1 VLGVTSVADG
11 EEVARVKT
19 GTKHITGL
27 AFTPDGSKL
36 VTVSNDTCVR
46 VFDAHTWTETR
57 GYEWKVG
64 KLRCVAVAPDGLRMA
79 AGSDRGKVVIWD
91 VDG

>member
-1 VLGVTSVADG
+1 MQLEKIREAA
-11 EEVARVKT
+11 ERVARSE
-19 GTKHITGL
+19 GL
-27 AFTPDGSKL
+27 EVVD
-36 VTVSNDTCVR
+36 V
-46 VFDAHTWTETR
+46 
-57 GYEWKVG
+57 EWKIG